1 MNIPSDLK
9 YTKSHEWIRV
19 DGKAGTVGVTDFAQH
34 ELGDIVFVETPAT
47 GSSVSAGTP
56 MGSVES
62 VKAVS
67 EVNSPASGTVA
78 EINSDLADHPEL
90 LNTDPYGAG
99 WLLKITLSDAGE
111 LVGLMDADA
120 YAQYVAES
128 AH

>member
-19 DGKAGTVGVTDFAQH
+19 EGMAGTVGVTDFAQQ
-34 ELGDIVFVETPAT
+34 ELGDIVFVESPAK
-47 GSSVSAGTP
+47 GASVSAGAA

-67 EVNSPASGTVA
+67 EVNSPVSGTVTQVNP
-78 EINSDLADHPEL
+78 ELGDHPEL

-99 WLLKITLSDAGE
+99 WLIKITLSDAGE
-111 LVGLMDADA
+111 VAGLMDADA
-120 YAQYVAES
+120 YAKYVAES

>member
-19 DGKAGTVGVTDFAQH
+19 EGNAGTAGITDFAQQ
-34 ELGDIVFVETPAT
+34 ELGDIVFVEAPAQGAALT
-47 GSSVSAGTP
+47 AGSA

-67 EVNSPASGTVA
+67 EINAPASGTVSA
-78 EINSDLADHPEL
+78 VNADLADHPEL
-90 LNTDPYGAG
+90 LNADPYGKG
-99 WLLKITLSDAGE
+99 WILRITLANAGE
-111 LVGLMDADA
+111 LPGLMDASA
-120 YAQYVAES
+120 YAAYVAES

>member
-19 DGKAGTVGVTDFAQH
+19 EGNVGTAGITDFAQQ
-34 ELGDIVFVETPAT
+34 ELGDIVFVEAPAQ
-47 GSSVSAGTP
+47 GSAVAAGAP

-67 EVNSPASGTVA
+67 EINAPASGAVSA
-78 EINSDLADHPEL
+78 VNADLADHPEL
-90 LNTDPYGAG
+90 LNADPYGKG
-99 WLLKITLSDAGE
+99 WILKVTLANAGE
-111 LVGLMDADA
+111 ISGLMDAAA
-120 YAQYVAES
+120 YAAYVAES

>member
-19 DGKAGTVGVTDFAQH
+19 EGNVGTAGITDFAQQ
-34 ELGDIVFVETPAT
+34 ELGDIVFVEAPAQ
-47 GSSVSAGTP
+47 GSAVAAGAP

-67 EVNSPASGTVA
+67 EINAPASGAVSA
-78 EINSDLADHPEL
+78 VNADLADHPEL
-90 LNTDPYGAG
+90 LNADPYGKG
-99 WLLKITLSDAGE
+99 WILKITLANAGE
-111 LVGLMDADA
+111 ISGLMDAAA
-120 YAQYVAES
+120 YAAYVAES

>member
-1 MNIPSDLK
+1 MKIPSDLK

-19 DGKAGTVGVTDFAQH
+19 EGTAGTVGVTDFAQQ
-34 ELGDIVFVETPAT
+34 ELGDIVFVELPAQ
-47 GSSVSAGTP
+47 GASVTADAA

-67 EVNSPASGTVA
+67 EVNSPVSGTVA
-78 EINSDLADHPEL
+78 QVNTELADHPEL

-99 WLLKITLSDAGE
+99 WLIKVTLGDAGE
-111 LVGLMDADA
+111 LAGLMDAAA
-120 YAQYVAES
+120 YAKVVAES

>member
-19 DGKAGTVGVTDFAQH
+19 EGNVGTAGITDFAQQ
-34 ELGDIVFVETPAT
+34 ELGDIVFVEAPAQ
-47 GSSVSAGTP
+47 GSAVAAGAP

-67 EVNSPASGTVA
+67 EINAPASGTVSA
-78 EINSDLADHPEL
+78 VNADLTDHPEL
-90 LNTDPYGAG
+90 LNADPYGKG
-99 WLLKITLSDAGE
+99 WILKITFANTGE
-111 LVGLMDADA
+111 LSGLMDAAA
-120 YAQYVAES
+120 YAAYVAES

>member
-19 DGKAGTVGVTDFAQH
+19 EGMAGTVGVTDFAQQ
-34 ELGDIVFVETPAT
+34 ELGDIVFVEGPAQ
-47 GSSVSAGTP
+47 GASVSAGAA

-67 EVNSPASGTVA
+67 EVNSPVSGTVTQVNP
-78 EINSDLADHPEL
+78 ELGDHPEL

-99 WLLKITLSDAGE
+99 WLIKVTLTDAGE
-111 LVGLMDADA
+111 LAGLMDADA
-120 YAQYVAES
+120 YAKYVAES